1 MSSDILRDDSVFSS
15 VFLNRKIWKA
25 GEMIEIL
32 KRSYLV
38 LKELDETFEFSDCR
52 FSNMSSQTL
61 WYKCKISVLVF
72 FFLRRTIW
80 KAGEMIEIL
89 DMSFG
94 LQRTWW
100 DIFEFSECRVLKQ
113 WYLFK
118 LVSSAVF
125 SSEEQS
131 EKQLRY

>member
-72 FFLRRTIW
+72 FFS
-80 KAGEMIEIL
+80 G
-89 DMSFG
+89 
-94 LQRTWW
+94 
-100 DIFEFSECRVLKQ
+100 
-113 WYLFK
+113 
-118 LVSSAVF
+118 
-125 SSEEQS
+125 EQS
-131 EKQLRY
+131 EKQEKWLRY